1 MRIRMLKSMS
11 CAGETDRL
19 VVFRLGRMQG
29 VLGPGRVVTF
39 PWIDSYKRVNV
50 GASAFRYIYSICDQ
64 NNENMLTK
72 ICFNLAYKFNKF
84 FRWNE

>member
-1 MRIRMLKSMS
+1 MS
-11 CAGETDRL
+11 TLLEAISNIPNPEPPKIYAGPDPEVCVLCAGETDRL

-50 GASAFRYIYSICDQ
+50 GASAFRYQTY
-64 NNENMLTK
+64 
-72 ICFNLAYKFNKF
+72 
-84 FRWNE
+84 

>member
-1 MRIRMLKSMS
+1 MFTLLEAISNIPNPEPPKIYVGPDPEVCVL

-50 GASAFRYIYSICDQ
+50 GASAFRYLPYTVIRF
-64 NNENMLTK
+64 L
-72 ICFNLAYKFNKF
+72 
-84 FRWNE
+84 

>member
-1 MRIRMLKSMS
+1 MRVRIRKFVY
-11 CAGETDRL
+11 CVGETDRL

-50 GASAFRYIYSICDQ
+50 GASAFR
-64 NNENMLTK
+64 
-72 ICFNLAYKFNKF
+72 
-84 FRWNE
+84 

>member
-1 MRIRMLKSMS
+1 VY

-50 GASAFRYIYSICDQ
+50 GASAFRYIY
-64 NNENMLTK
+64 
-72 ICFNLAYKFNKF
+72 
-84 FRWNE
+84 